1 MKYTR
6 YAIYPRTLLFLL
18 FTLILAAC
26 SPEAAPTAE
35 PTAAPTD
42 VPAPTETAIPP
53 TATPIPPTATP
64 EPTPEPVVLED
75 SEQFADESLGISLDY
90 PAEWTSESMFG
101 MFTMFASNPDVI
113 EQDAI
118 GDGAVAILIVAPSEE
133 KTIEEMLEEEADFP
147 DDAEMIVEP
156 EPITIDGR
164 DGLHAIAQVSEE
176 GNEFY
181 ADVYAVE
188 GDGAIYMLM
197 FITEPTYA
205 EKYTPIFSAMVDSI
219 EIGTPDLEAMMG
231 NMGDMFGDIAID
243 PSPAETIDGGELTV
257 NSITTVTLNAPMA
270 YTVEVKTDESYL
282 FAVAGGVDLTLSL
295 ADADGNE
302 IAAVDGE
309 TESRPEVLLYSA
321 ETDTTLTVTAAP
333 YARSGNAMIAVYTVA
348 AQSTDTLTID
358 KTDDT
363 LPIVVAQ
370 PSDTL
375 DAVLVV
381 DGEEYDSAGEGS
393 AEIQTMSDL
402 AAGSYEATV
411 TAFGDTSGDHTL
423 SVAYVDASFAD
434 ATMLGVTLP
443 DTLEQVELDTVT
455 EIMLGGV
462 GYTFSLPD
470 DAPYVLMAVG
480 NGSDLQLE
488 LLDADN
494 RIYTSIDQGAVDEL
508 ETFVFNDTAGDY
520 TVVPTAYLEDSGTGQ
535 LSIRA
540 LQVDE
545 AQSDTVALTITD
557 DGVRPIL
564 FAISESD
571 ADQDTIIVLTD
582 TDGNEIT
589 RVDNSFTASETF
601 DTIDLSVGEYVAT
614 VSLYGGESGEAIIGF
629 IEPDAVFARSSSLPA
644 DVQTLELGDVVTAS
658 TTDGGFNVTSSAE
671 APAVLLATAN
681 DADIVLSIYD
691 ENNVLVETV
700 DQSGTQEAERYM
712 MLEDGSF
719 TIVPSA
725 FLADS
730 ADFTISLLEIQIVEE
745 DTFDFN
751 VGGDTLSLIFAI
763 PDAETDVVLTVF
775 DADGEE
781 VTSYDWAGAGS
792 LESIATDTLEL
803 PAGDYSAKVTIFD
816 DAEGEFSLAGV
827 EISAEQLG
835 GE

>member
-480 NGSDLQLE
+480 DGSDLQLE